1 MQERRRDQVVSRVF
15 PRPSAGKLTARWYLS
30 YASGVAKA
38 TIYRSGITPSKYHH
52 GITPVSQSSAAGKLT
67 DRRSP
72 RATWRSLTLAP
83 LLGLAPI
90 LAITLALFGSV
101 TPALAAGDE
110 NMGSCAN
117 ESLSGFTP
125 LLPDCRAYE
134 QVTPS
139 FKAGERAPPISIS
152 SDGERVLG
160 SSRGAFANTQSD
172 QASVAGGFY
181 EFTRTGS
188 GWQPSAIAPAAAAF
202 PSVAFIAA
210 SPNLERTLWVA
221 RTPAQSVKA
230 EDLYVKE
237 ADGAMVE
244 VGPVYP
250 TSLTAGP
257 PAGEA
262 HGFFYLRDV
271 AFHAASDDLSH
282 VLFSLIGA
290 KFWPGDTT
298 TTSQSEAE
306 SLYEYVGLGNST
318 PVLVGVS
325 DGSTKQEGK
334 ELPAGELI
342 SDCGTALGSEGEA
355 DTYNAVS
362 AGGGTVFFTAR
373 GLSSGGCPGG
383 VRAPGVSELF
393 ARVNGFKTVA
403 VSEPLER
410 LCGCESAS
418 STPEPASFAGASEN
432 GLQVFFL
439 SSQEY
444 FAESKGVNLYVYD
457 FDRAEGKK
465 LTRISTG
472 VEEPEVEGV
481 ARVSEDGSRVYFV
494 AKGQLTKGPRGGGC
508 LAELAAGEVVE
519 EEAAAEEE
527 AKEEAVTSGAKCR
540 PHKGGNNLYVYERDE
555 EQPAGRLGFVAT
567 LTAEDEPDW
576 SAVDNRPVQA
586 TSDGRFLVFEST
598 GELTTG
604 DASSVTQLFEY
615 DAQSEELVRVSIP
628 QTGYNAP
635 AGLGADANASLI
647 EPQSFEHRPDSPAGR
662 DSGLAV
668 SGDGANVVFFSD
680 GALSE
685 GAVPAAEAGAQ
696 SVYEYHSSVASGGD
710 IREGDTYLISDGKD
724 TAQVNEGG
732 VRGTIWDGLDVSG
745 GDVFF
750 ESSDALVSGDGDSQY
765 DLYDARAGGGFV
777 PSVTPPAC
785 SGETCQG
792 PPSPVPAFTAP
803 SSASLTANSNLTPP
817 PPSSLEPPAEPST
830 TPKTAKP
837 KPTACKKGYVKKG
850 TKCVKKNKKKKAKG
864 KVKKK

>member
-1 MQERRRDQVVSRVF
+1 MSHVWRGIMAGMVLVSLVYV
-15 PRPSAGKLTARWYLS
+15 P
-30 YASGVAKA
+30 
-38 TIYRSGITPSKYHH
+38 
-52 GITPVSQSSAAGKLT
+52 AA
-67 DRRSP
+67 
-72 RATWRSLTLAP
+72 
-83 LLGLAPI
+83 
-90 LAITLALFGSV
+90 F
-101 TPALAAGDE
+101 AAGDQ

-134 QVTPS
+134 QVTPP
-139 FKAGERAPPISIS
+139 FKAGERAPPISVS
-152 SDGERVLG
+152 PDGARVLAH
-160 SSRGAFANTQSD
+160 SRGAFANTQSD
-172 QASVAGGFY
+172 QASVEGGFY
-181 EFTRTGS
+181 DFTRTGS
-188 GWQPSAIAPAAAAF
+188 GWQPSAIAPAAASF

-230 EDLYVKE
+230 EDLYLKE
-237 ADGAMVE
+237 ANGAMVE
-244 VGPVYP
+244 IGPVYP
-250 TSLTAGP
+250 PSLTAGP

-262 HGFFYLRDV
+262 HGFYYLRDV
-271 AFHAASDDLSH
+271 AFNAASDDLSH
-282 VLFSLIGA
+282 VLFSLAGA
-290 KFWPGDTT
+290 RSAFWPGDTT
-298 TTSQSEAE
+298 TPEPSLERE
-306 SLYEYVGLGNST
+306 SLYEYSGVGNSV

-325 DGSTKQEGK
+325 DGSTKQESK
-334 ELPAGELI
+334 ELLAGELV
-342 SDCGTALGSEGEA
+342 SNCGTALGSEDEA

-362 AGGGTVFFTAR
+362 AGGGTVFFTAV
-373 GLSSGGCPGG
+373 GHSDSADCPGT

-393 ARVNGFKTVA
+393 ARVDGFKTVA

-410 LCGCESAS
+410 LCGCESES
-418 STPEPASFAGASEN
+418 SAPEPASFAGASEN

-508 LAELAAGEVVE
+508 MAELTAGEVVE

-527 AKEEAVTSGAKCR
+527 AKEEPVTSGAKCR
-540 PHKGGNNLYVYERDE
+540 PHKDGNNLYVYERDE
-555 EQPAGRLGFVAT
+555 EQPAGRLGFIAT

-576 SAVDNRPVQA
+576 SAVDDRPVQA
-586 TSDGRFLVFEST
+586 TSDGRFLVFESA

-615 DAQSEELVRVSIP
+615 DAQSEELVRVSVP
-628 QTGYNAP
+628 QAGYVAP

-647 EPQSFEHRPDSPAGR
+647 EPQSYEHRPDSPAGR
-662 DSGLAV
+662 DSDLAV
-668 SGDGANVVFFSD
+668 SGDGADVVFFSD

-685 GAVPAAEAGAQ
+685 GAEVAAEAGAQ
-696 SVYEYHSSVASGGD
+696 SVYEYHSDVASGGD
-710 IREGDTYLISDGKD
+710 IREGDTYLVSDGKD

-745 GDVFF
+745 EDVFF
-750 ESSDALVSGDGDSQY
+750 ESSDVLVSGDGDSQY
-765 DLYDARAGGGFV
+765 DLYDARVNGGFSLPARVVECEGEGCYGPVSVPPALFGGAGGGGLAGV
-777 PSVTPPAC
+777 NP
-785 SGETCQG
+785 
-792 PPSPVPAFTAP
+792 
-803 SSASLTANSNLTPP
+803 LTPV
-817 PPSSLEPPAEPST
+817 LPAVG
-830 TPKTAKP
+830 AKP
-837 KPTACKKGYVKKG
+837 AVVKRAAR
-850 TKCVKKNKKKKAKG
+850 CVRVRRRRRWVCARAAARAKKAG
-864 KVKKK
+864 RSGRRDGGRVGGGVGRGL